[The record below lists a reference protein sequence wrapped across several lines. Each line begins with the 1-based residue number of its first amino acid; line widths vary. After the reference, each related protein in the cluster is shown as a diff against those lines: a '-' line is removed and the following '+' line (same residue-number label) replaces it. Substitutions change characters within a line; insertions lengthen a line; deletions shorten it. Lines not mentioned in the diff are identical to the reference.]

1 MLDKTGLGA
10 YGVYF
15 ASRPTM
21 ISQSPELAAVAKRW
35 LHAQEQKDHETLVG
49 LFSGSEHLRY
59 IGTGFDEFWAGE
71 IVRTVYADHSSEIPP
86 FKMQTEH
93 IEGFENGPFGW
104 VNWHGSLH
112 FDHIDEPRPLR
123 VTFVF
128 TLENGSWK
136 IVSAHLST
144 PRLNFEI
151 AEFEHSAFR
160 DLLEAAKHDLPEFG
174 DQDTATIMFTDIVGS
189 TSMNDQLGDAVWAR
203 TIGQHLQSVQT
214 LVEANGGTVVKS
226 LGDGTMSSFTSARQ
240 SVLAA
245 IAIQKSIAA
254 EETTPRLQVRIGI
267 HTGDVIRAGDDFIG
281 TVVNKA
287 ARITEAATAAQIL
300 VSSATS
306 AMLKRDEF
314 EFGEA
319 ISLNIRG
326 IGGTSTISPLR
337 W

>member
-1 MLDKTGLGA
+1 
-10 YGVYF
+10 
-15 ASRPTM
+15 
-21 ISQSPELAAVAKRW
+21 
-35 LHAQEQKDHETLVG
+35 
-49 LFSGSEHLRY
+49 
-59 IGTGFDEFWAGE
+59 
-71 IVRTVYADHSSEIPP
+71 
-86 FKMQTEH
+86 
-93 IEGFENGPFGW
+93 
-104 VNWHGSLH
+104 
-112 FDHIDEPRPLR
+112 
-123 VTFVF
+123 
-128 TLENGSWK
+128 
-136 IVSAHLST
+136 
-144 PRLNFEI
+144 
-151 AEFEHSAFR
+151 
-160 DLLEAAKHDLPEFG
+160 
-174 DQDTATIMFTDIVGS
+174 
-189 TSMNDQLGDAVWAR
+189 MNDQLGDAVWAR

-319 ISLNIRG
+319 ISSEHQGHRRYQHHIADCAG
-326 IGGTSTISPLR
+326 DGAIA
-337 W
+337 